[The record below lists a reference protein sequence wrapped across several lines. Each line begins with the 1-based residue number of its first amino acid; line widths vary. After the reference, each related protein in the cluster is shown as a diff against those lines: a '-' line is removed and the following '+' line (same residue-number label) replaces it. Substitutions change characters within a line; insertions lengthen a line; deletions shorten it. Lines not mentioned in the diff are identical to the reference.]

1 MRGLK
6 FCIFIS
12 FLMISHVV
20 LAAPSFPELSGR
32 VVDQAGLLSGDKKQN
47 MIAKLEAFEVKSTAQ
62 IVVAVVSTLEG
73 YEIRDYGIELARHW
87 ALGQADQNNGVL
99 LLVAPNERKVSIE
112 VGYGLEGSLTD
123 ALSYQIIQQYILPEF
138 KAGNMGAGI
147 EAGVDAILQGLAGEI
162 SEQSL
167 MANDGVGGIPIE
179 TIIFFC
185 FFFFVLTVII
195 VQAVRGGGHVDKDGH
210 RTSTAPVWRHSSGR
224 SSGGGGFSG
233 GGGSF
238 GGGGASGGW

>member
-210 RTSTAPVWRHSSGR
+210 RTSAAPVWRHSSGR
-224 SSGGGGFSG
+224 SGGGGFSG